1 MKKVSS
7 TNLNFK
13 SNKTNIDSSQMKIS
27 GLSSSQTNI
36 NNDIKKQNTSS
47 FIDDIKDIFIFTT
60 KDDVV
65 EMFDDNHL
73 PIVFKDDIKDIQP
86 FFNYLFVTLENG
98 YEYTFRQD
106 GNNIKIVQ
114 IGNSNG
120 DYINFGSEGI
130 DSIYDIIPAT
140 DRAGDKQNID
150 SIMIYQNELHVEFSG
165 TTYVIDM
172 NTKKVKQFNNTSLG
186 YVTSID
192 LNNYIN
198 EFIETWSL
206 NPSGYDADYIKSLY
220 NLSAENITKI
230 IAQGGIISMVIDDK
244 YSLIV
249 DATASNYNRFIFY
262 SNGEVL
268 FDNTED

>member
-1 MKKVSS
+1 MDKVPS
-7 TNLNFK
+7 TNFTFK
-13 SNKTNIDSSQMKIS
+13 NNKA
-27 GLSSSQTNI
+27 NI
-36 NNDIKKQNTSS
+36 NNSKKGMTNLSKNVTDFDNIEVKKTSS
-47 FIDDIKDIFIFTT
+47 FIDNIKDIFAFVT

-65 EMFDDNHL
+65 DMFRDNHFRSVL
-73 PIVFKDDIKDIQP
+73 SSDIEDIQP
-86 FFNYLFVTLENG
+86 FFDHLFVTMKNG
-98 YEYTFRQD
+98 YTYTFQQD
-106 GNNIKIVQ
+106 DGDIKIVQ
-114 IGNSNG
+114 ISNSIN
-120 DYINFGSEGI
+120 DIINFGQEGI

-206 NPSGYDADYIKSLY
+206 NPNGYDADYIKSLY